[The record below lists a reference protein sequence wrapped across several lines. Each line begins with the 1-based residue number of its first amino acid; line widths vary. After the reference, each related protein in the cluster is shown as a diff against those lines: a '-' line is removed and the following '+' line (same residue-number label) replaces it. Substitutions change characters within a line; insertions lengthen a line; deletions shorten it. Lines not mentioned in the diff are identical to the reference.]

1 MYISAKETF
10 QTYYPDEC
18 EAKNCKQHADEEKA
32 LLLAEQGDHVTAVN
46 SLCGKRS
53 NIAVPFGKWEVK
65 KGIIYGETFR
75 RILILLR
82 VCGVVHLQ
90 SIFDVDEVLQPIAN
104 VHGED
109 FDAWAEK
116 AAEKNADFAS
126 TNVEWANVA
135 SRGSSRFE
143 TRLPMKAPFID
154 PRFAGNRLLVN
165 AIKAVLGGK
174 IELDTFSAVT
184 SMPNSPNQ
192 FWHSDVADL
201 FANEGRAHTPAHG
214 LVAVVPFV
222 DLTSTTGAT
231 EYYMGSYG

>member
-1 MYISAKETF
+1 MYARACVQHCF
-10 QTYYPDEC
+10 QCTKPTLHTKLFLTLRHTDPPLAHC
-18 EAKNCKQHADEEKA
+18 VQLTNPTLAHCFQHTKI
-32 LLLAEQGDHVTAVN
+32 T
-46 SLCGKRS
+46 K
-53 NIAVPFGKWEVK
+53 VK

-135 SRGSSRFE
+135 SRGSSRYGRE
-143 TRLPMKAPFID
+143 RREAK
-154 PRFAGNRLLVN
+154 
-165 AIKAVLGGK
+165 GG
-174 IELDTFSAVT
+174 E
-184 SMPNSPNQ
+184 
-192 FWHSDVADL
+192 
-201 FANEGRAHTPAHG
+201 
-214 LVAVVPFV
+214 
-222 DLTSTTGAT
+222 
-231 EYYMGSYG
+231 

>member
-1 MYISAKETF
+1 MATSSPAAST
-10 QTYYPDEC
+10 C
-18 EAKNCKQHADEEKA
+18 HADRP
-32 LLLAEQGDHVTAVN
+32 LACKRARVCSIPFNTPNQRCTPNYFSRCVTPTHLSHTAIN
-46 SLCGKRS
+46 SPTQPLHTAFNTQK
-53 NIAVPFGKWEVK
+53 ITKVK

-135 SRGSSRFE
+135 SRGSSRYGRERGELVHTKNTHGRVRVHVCRHCVHSASHLIFPFL
-143 TRLPMKAPFID
+143 LPLFQAP
-154 PRFAGNRLLVN
+154 PQL
-165 AIKAVLGGK
+165 
-174 IELDTFSAVT
+174 
-184 SMPNSPNQ
+184 
-192 FWHSDVADL
+192 
-201 FANEGRAHTPAHG
+201 
-214 LVAVVPFV
+214 
-222 DLTSTTGAT
+222 
-231 EYYMGSYG
+231 

>member
-1 MYISAKETF
+1 MHAYEYSLNRFGYLFASCFNLSRRSSSCVYSRACVQHCF
-10 QTYYPDEC
+10 QCTKPTLHTKLFLTLRHTDPPLAHC
-18 EAKNCKQHADEEKA
+18 VQLTNPTLAHCFQHTKI
-32 LLLAEQGDHVTAVN
+32 T
-46 SLCGKRS
+46 K
-53 NIAVPFGKWEVK
+53 VK

-135 SRGSSRFE
+135 SRGSSRYGRE
-143 TRLPMKAPFID
+143 R
-154 PRFAGNRLLVN
+154 GELVHTKN
-165 AIKAVLGGK
+165 
-174 IELDTFSAVT
+174 T
-184 SMPNSPNQ
+184 
-192 FWHSDVADL
+192 H
-201 FANEGRAHTPAHG
+201 GR
-214 LVAVVPFV
+214 V
-222 DLTSTTGAT
+222 
-231 EYYMGSYG
+231 